1 MEGAVSDNIIQIK
14 DWMRSPSALKGLD
27 RQIQDLF
34 DKLEELLDSKEDNLN
49 DLDEV
54 LQWAINN
61 KISIE
66 DARLRNSLEQF
77 ADATSLDE
85 KLPEITSFETIV
97 SLVEALDELIIEKI
111 VSLTDKRLEALRLKW
126 QLINDSTD

>member
-1 MEGAVSDNIIQIK
+1 MSDNIIQIK